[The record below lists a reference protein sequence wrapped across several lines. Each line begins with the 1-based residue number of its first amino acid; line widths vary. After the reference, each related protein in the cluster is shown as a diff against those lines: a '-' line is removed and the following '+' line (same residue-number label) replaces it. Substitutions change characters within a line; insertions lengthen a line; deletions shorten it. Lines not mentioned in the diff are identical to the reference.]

1 MDQSSAAYQAG
12 HQAGVIIG
20 VVISLM
26 LVLGLIIFFVIS
38 MVKAMT
44 TRRPGWI
51 VAACL
56 SGVPFALCLVFM
68 VIAIVAGFKRGLNHS
83 SEFSAAQRGEPS
95 QLLTANM
102 TSISGNSLPYQVSLP
117 SADEWQ
123 KNTSL
128 QQYDNLFVY
137 HDSAYLGII
146 AEGMGFGTPQHICD
160 ISQKHFKDKASE
172 CTFTDV
178 QPIEIDSHSWLT
190 YDVDATVSY
199 AHIKYRVYV
208 YSDANYTFQILAWSG
223 GAFFDRDAPVFDR
236 IAKSFKL
243 PQ

>member
-1 MDQSSAAYQAG
+1 MNSSAYQAG
-12 HQAGVIIG
+12 YQAGVVAGAIIF
-20 VVISLM
+20 
-26 LVLGLIIFFVIS
+26 LVLLLGLMVFFVIS

-51 VAACL
+51 IAASL
-56 SGVPFALCLVFM
+56 SGVPFVLFVLFMLVAM
-68 VIAIVAGFKRGLNHS
+68 VAGIKRGLNHS
-83 SEFSAAQRGEPS
+83 SAMSAAS
-95 QLLTANM
+95 QLITANM
-102 TSISGNSLPYQVSLP
+102 TPISGNSLPYQISLP

-137 HDSAYLGII
+137 NNSAYLGII
-146 AEGMGFGTPQHICD
+146 AEGVGLGTPQHICEV
-160 ISQKHFKDKASE
+160 SQKHFKEKSTD
-172 CTFTDV
+172 CTFTDI

-190 YDVDATVSY
+190 YDVNATVSY
-199 AHIKYRVYV
+199 VHIKYRVYV
-208 YSDANYTFQILAWSG
+208 YADANYTFQILAWSG

>member
-1 MDQSSAAYQAG
+1 MNQSSAAFQAG

-20 VVISLM
+20 VIISLV
-26 LVLGLIIFFVIS
+26 LVLGLMAFFVVS

-44 TRRPGWI
+44 TRRTGWI
-51 VAACL
+51 VAASL
-56 SGVPFALCLVFM
+56 SGVPFVLFM
-68 VIAIVAGFKRGLNHS
+68 VVFLIAMVAGFKRGLNHS
-83 SEFSAAQRGEPS
+83 SEFGAAQRGEPS
-95 QLLTANM
+95 QLLTADM
-102 TSISGNSLPYQVSLP
+102 TTVSGNSLSYQISLP
-117 SADEWQ
+117 SSDEWQ

-128 QQYDNLFVY
+128 KQYDNLFVY

-160 ISQKHFKDKASE
+160 ISQKHFKEKASE

-236 IAKSFKL
+236 IAKTFKL

>member
-1 MDQSSAAYQAG
+1 MNSPAYQAG
-12 HQAGVIIG
+12 YQAGVVAGVIIFFA
-20 VVISLM
+20 L
-26 LVLGLIIFFVIS
+26 LLGLMVFFVIS

-51 VAACL
+51 VAASL
-56 SGVPFALCLVFM
+56 SGVPFALFVVFM
-68 VIAIVAGFKRGLNHS
+68 LIAMVVGFKRGLNHP
-83 SEFSAAQRGEPS
+83 SEFRAAS
-95 QLLTANM
+95 QLLTADM
-102 TSISGNSLPYQVSLP
+102 TPISGNALPYQISIPSL
-117 SADEWQ
+117 DEWQ

-137 HDSAYLGII
+137 HNSAYVGII
-146 AEGMGFGTPQHICD
+146 AEGMGLGTPQHICD
-160 ISQKHFKDKASE
+160 ISRKHFKEKASE

-178 QPIEIDSHSWLT
+178 QPIDIDSHSWLT

-208 YSDANYTFQILAWSG
+208 YADTNYTIQILAWSG
-223 GAFFDRDAPVFDR
+223 GALFDRDAPVFDR

>member
-1 MDQSSAAYQAG
+1 MNQSAAYQAG

-20 VVISLM
+20 VVISLV
-26 LVLGLIIFFVIS
+26 LVLGLIAFFVIS

-51 VAACL
+51 VAASL
-56 SGVPFALCLVFM
+56 SGLPFVAFFVLM
-68 VIAIVAGFKRGLNHS
+68 VIGMVAGFKRGLNHS
-83 SEFSAAQRGEPS
+83 SDMSAAA
-95 QLLTANM
+95 QLLTADM
-102 TSISGNSLPYQVSLP
+102 TSISGNSLPYQISLP

-137 HDSAYLGII
+137 RNSAYLGII
-146 AEGMGFGTPQHICD
+146 AEGVGLGTPQHICD
-160 ISQKHFKDKASE
+160 ISQKHFKEKSSE

-178 QPIEIDSHSWLT
+178 QPIDIDSHSWLT
-190 YDVDATVSY
+190 YDVNATVSY
-199 AHIKYRVYV
+199 VHIKYRVYV
-208 YSDANYTFQILAWSG
+208 YADANYTFQILAWSG
-223 GAFFDRDAPVFDR
+223 GAFFDGDAPVFDR